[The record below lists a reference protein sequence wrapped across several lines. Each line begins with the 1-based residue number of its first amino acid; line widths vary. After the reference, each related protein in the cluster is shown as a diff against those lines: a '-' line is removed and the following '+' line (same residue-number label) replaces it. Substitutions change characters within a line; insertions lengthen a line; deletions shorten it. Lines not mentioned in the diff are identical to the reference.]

1 VNEEASRS
9 VTVRRVNGS
18 WIIRVPE
25 VAEVVIRPRP
35 LADVRRQARDAV
47 AGWLTRRA
55 DDLELD
61 VSRIDPVVRSLLTEA
76 RRLRREADVGL
87 QRVGSA
93 TSAALRRLT
102 EELGSSL
109 REPDGSPSSDRGP
122 DQER

>member
-1 VNEEASRS
+1 VDEESSRYL
-9 VTVRRVNGS
+9 TVRRVNGS

-61 VSRIDPVVRSLLTEA
+61 VSRFDPAVRSLLTEA
-76 RRLRREADVGL
+76 RRLRREADVGM
-87 QRVGSA
+87 QRLGLA

-102 EELGSSL
+102 EELASSL
-109 REPDGSPSSDRGP
+109 READGGRSPDGGP
-122 DQER
+122 VEDP